1 MRFPNGYRPRPLPG
15 GSSDPPAPPKGG
27 SGASRCALKAEPGD
41 MEFPSDPAVDPLSV
55 RFNGRL
61 HVLGK
66 KPYRLL
72 RWVYWRWITEG
83 RVEFDFIDLALHV
96 WEDGTTRTDAIETA
110 IKRLREFLVV
120 NRAAFSVR
128 YDRGILY
135 IEK

>member
-1 MRFPNGYRPRPLPG
+1 
-15 GSSDPPAPPKGG
+15 
-27 SGASRCALKAEPGD
+27 